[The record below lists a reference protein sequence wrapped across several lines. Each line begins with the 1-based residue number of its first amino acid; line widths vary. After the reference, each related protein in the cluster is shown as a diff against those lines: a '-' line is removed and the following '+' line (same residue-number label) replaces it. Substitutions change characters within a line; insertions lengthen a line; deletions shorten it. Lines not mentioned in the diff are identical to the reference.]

1 MVDIEEVRP
10 GMLERALKGL
20 VSSFSSQPDW
30 KLPDVSLLPEPDN
43 NEVQKEVNYQPPI
56 DPEDLVSVLRGYG
69 INCEFSDYRI
79 GSAVTTFEVSVP
91 VGTRFSA
98 IVRYRDDIARDL
110 GTPSLRIIKSVRN
123 SSLIGFEVENTNR
136 YTVHF
141 KEIFKK
147 LQDTDTTLP
156 IIFGEDTYGQPIIRD
171 LTEMPHLLVAGQT
184 GSGKSVFL
192 NTLILTL
199 LCLKKPKDL
208 RLLIV
213 DPKEVEFAGYEHV
226 PHMFGTDA
234 RRRPAKIA
242 STPEEARKSLQTA
255 VDEMES
261 RFRKMHDK
269 RVKKISD
276 YNRRVPESERLP
288 YILFIV
294 DEFAD
299 LMMMGSRD
307 EKKHVENSIVRLAQ
321 KARAVG
327 IHMVLATQ
335 KPLAQIMTS
344 LIKANMPARV
354 CFSVSSGVDSRVVLD
369 ENGAEALAGKGDM
382 LFRDPTARS
391 EYERVSRIQAPWVS
405 DEDTEQLLD
414 PKRR

>member
-1 MVDIEEVRP
+1 MVGIEEVRP

-20 VSSFSSQPDW
+20 VSSFSSQRDW
-30 KLPDVSLLPEPDN
+30 ELPDVSLLPEPDDK
-43 NEVQKEVNYQPPI
+43 ETQKEVDYQSPI
-56 DPEDLVSVLRGYG
+56 DPDHLVSVLRGYG
-69 INCEFSDYRI
+69 IDCEFSDYRI

-91 VGTRFSA
+91 VGTRFSL
-98 IVRYRDDIARDL
+98 ITRFRDDIARDL

-141 KEIFKK
+141 KEIFED
-147 LQDTDTTLP
+147 LQDKQLTLP
-156 IIFGEDTYGQPIIRD
+156 VIFGEDTYGQPIIRD

-199 LCLKKPKDL
+199 LCLRKPRDL

-226 PHMFGTDA
+226 PHMLGT
-234 RRRPAKIA
+234 RKGSAKIA
-242 STPEEARKSLQTA
+242 STPEEARKTLQIA

-276 YNRRVPESERLP
+276 YNRKVPEPERLP

-307 EKKHVENSIVRLAQ
+307 EKKNVENSIVRLAQ

-354 CFSVSSGVDSRVVLD
+354 CFSVSSGIDSRVVLD
-369 ENGAEALAGKGDM
+369 EKGAEALAGKGDM

-391 EYERVSRIQAPWVS
+391 EYERISRIQAPWIP
-405 DEDTEQLLD
+405 DEDIEQLLD
-414 PKRR
+414 QERK